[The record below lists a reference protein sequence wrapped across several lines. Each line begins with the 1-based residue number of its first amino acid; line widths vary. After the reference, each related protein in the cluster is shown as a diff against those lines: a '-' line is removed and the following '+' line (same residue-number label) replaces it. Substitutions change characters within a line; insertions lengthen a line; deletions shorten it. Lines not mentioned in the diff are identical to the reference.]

1 MTSSINQLRMNM
13 LDMQAFQ
20 TAKANRPTVDN
31 LIQAEEK
38 EEKVF
43 ATKGEDNYNK
53 AMDFDGDGVVTYDE
67 YMRYCEE
74 NAVSQYNSN
83 PSVKFVSLTQNVD
96 GQVRPV
102 HIGKALEN
110 YMHFGGSG
118 WTPTS
123 TTFVTNPLENI
134 STNNNKQYDRY

>member
-31 LIQAEEK
+31 LIQTEEK

-43 ATKGEDNYNK
+43 ATKGEDNYNE
-53 AMDFDGDGVVTYDE
+53 AMDFNGDGIVTYDE

-74 NAVSQYNSN
+74 NAVSEYKTN
-83 PSVKFVSLTQNVD
+83 PSVTFVSVAQNTS

-110 YMHFGGSG
+110 YSHFGEEKML
-118 WTPTS
+118 P
-123 TTFVTNPLENI
+123 FVE
-134 STNNNKQYDRY
+134 KEV

>member
-43 ATKGEDNYNK
+43 ATKGEDNYNE
-53 AMDFDGDGVVTYDE
+53 AMDFNGDGIVTYDE
-67 YMRYCEE
+67 YMQYCEE
-74 NAVSQYNSN
+74 NAVSEYKAN
-83 PSVKFVSLTQNVD
+83 PSMTFVSVAQNTG

-110 YMHFGGSG
+110 YSHFGEEKML
-118 WTPTS
+118 P
-123 TTFVTNPLENI
+123 FVETEV
-134 STNNNKQYDRY
+134 